1 MPPCRSGRARFP
13 AGQNPRIRSR
23 GMIACCGN
31 AIRQGAV
38 LPLPGIPP
46 APPLPPPARMAPARP
61 VRRGAVCARADAAA
75 GGSAGPSRGRWRT
88 GCRPHGIRRR
98 PENPDRRSRG
108 DVPSAGPPARPPA
121 VTCLPPAA
129 QGGHGKTPAHAFAF
143 PGRAGAGPAGNA
155 SGGGSRGTLAFRKIT
170 GQAGAGTPPWGS
182 WLVSSAACRRGA
194 ITANAWPKG
203 LPGPHG
209 GQADPCAPA
218 GYRY

>member
-1 MPPCRSGRARFP
+1 
-13 AGQNPRIRSR
+13 
-23 GMIACCGN
+23 MIACRGN

-46 APPLPPPARMAPARP
+46 APPLPPPPGWP
-61 VRRGAVCARADAAA
+61 PRGPSAAA
-75 GGSAGPSRGRWRT
+75 RFVRGRMPPPEAPPAPHGGDGERAAART
-88 GCRPHGIRRR
+88 GSGGVRKILTGGR
-98 PENPDRRSRG
+98 
-108 DVPSAGPPARPPA
+108 AGTSPPPARPPA
-121 VTCLPPAA
+121 RRDVPPA
-129 QGGHGKTPAHAFAF
+129 GGA
-143 PGRAGAGPAGNA
+143 GRALKDAGARVRVPGACRGG
-155 SGGGSRGTLAFRKIT
+155 SRRQRLGGGGSRGTLAFRKIT